1 MTLKDWQEEIL
12 KRENINDTI
21 HFNNNNVRIH
31 RKTRVPG
38 IQGSQTKT

>member
-21 HFNNNNVRIH
+21 HFNNNNVRLH
-31 RKTRVPG
+31 HKKRV
-38 IQGSQTKT
+38 QGYQSPKR

>member
-21 HFNNNNVRIH
+21 SFNNNYLVLHNQ
-31 RKTRVPG
+31 KGVPF
-38 IQGSQTKT
+38 IKSD